1 LVFARNSGFPEVLI
15 ATNSIEGPSAWI
27 LVTVDGQL
35 AGNSTEPQDGDVEA
49 FENFVRLPTAEG
61 TFMDVFVVS
70 GGDRADSSNVQVV
83 IILLTG
89 LCFPD
94 YDIPGLFQQTPAAN
108 AIVEDNQREQFISS
122 ASQDDDVDASLL
134 VDGLLDWSRE
144 GKKDDEASA
153 DDGLDALKLQETD
166 AAKQNIENGQAAPS
180 ANALAAR
187 EQLEGR
193 PRGVYG
199 CPVTQ
204 INPFDPTNN
213 TEFIT
218 QIGARNCI
226 SPRNGKS
233 LPDELGYPAII
244 IATSSRSGD
253 ADIVANR
260 AASKAYTEDPPDD
273 DFYEDAVLLSPLTIE
288 VCFEAFR
295 DAAFYNLRPSTANMR
310 VLIIFYDF
318 GCHLP
323 FNITP
328 TPGVEPRNPF
338 AQRRLPPPGSGEP
351 STGIPLRSA
360 DYEFDFG
367 EFEYLF
373 DDQTD

>member
-1 LVFARNSGFPEVLI
+1 MRMWLQVQMYYERSWRRLCDELY
-15 ATNSIEGPSAWI
+15 
-27 LVTVDGQL
+27 TVS
-35 AGNSTEPQDGDVEA
+35 NSTRRDT
-49 FENFVRLPTAEG
+49 L
-61 TFMDVFVVS
+61 
-70 GGDRADSSNVQVV
+70 SN
-83 IILLTG
+83 
-89 LCFPD
+89 
-94 YDIPGLFQQTPAAN
+94 
-108 AIVEDNQREQFISS
+108 
-122 ASQDDDVDASLL
+122 
-134 VDGLLDWSRE
+134 GLLDWSRE